1 MATWNPA
8 HRSETGDLIRLLPC
22 VVSLLVAVSCVSSA
36 AAPSAEA
43 SPTITRFDVAL
54 PSLTPSAIDAPRQPD
69 AAGAGDAIWRFA
81 GTLLPPSDPNSYANV
96 ILDIEPLKDGGWIV
110 VQDRAPSR
118 RLPHP
123 GPGIPFKP
131 AGGTVV
137 RLDSSGRVVAQQ
149 SDIGSFTSTHLVL
162 FEDAGVVVAEG
173 SGTRGLDLQTLDT
186 LWTTDAE
193 CVAVADR
200 CYAYQPFT
208 MSPPGTFEE
217 RDARTF
223 SLIRSLPHIKVGQL
237 TTPMILSNWNL
248 AVVGSKSSDHWF
260 DFFAL
265 DPGSPIKLPWID
277 RLRGA
282 RSIGLLSGD
291 RAIV

>member
-96 ILDIEPLKDGGWIV
+96 ILDIEPLKDGG
-110 VQDRAPSR
+110 
-118 RLPHP
+118 
-123 GPGIPFKP
+123 
-131 AGGTVV
+131 
-137 RLDSSGRVVAQQ
+137 
-149 SDIGSFTSTHLVL
+149 
-162 FEDAGVVVAEG
+162 VVVAEG

-200 CYAYQPFT
+200 GYAYQPFT